1 MFIIGTAGHIDHGKS
16 ALVQALTSIDPDRL
30 PEEKRRGMTI
40 DLGFAYLPLSSGEVV
55 GIVDV
60 PGHKDLVRN
69 VIAGVWGINAALL
82 IIAANEG
89 WMPQTEEHLQILNLF
104 RIKHGIVVINKVD
117 LVDDPDWLDLVEED
131 IRGRLKGT
139 GLSDAPIV
147 RVSAKDGTNIE
158 GLKRSIEELVA
169 RLAPPRNI
177 GKPRLPIDRVFTMK
191 GSGTVVTG
199 TLIDGSLSQGQSV
212 VIYPKNLDTRLRAL
226 ETYKEKVDQAQPS
239 TRIAINLV
247 GLEKDALSRGD
258 IVFGSEEQVKSSKT
272 LDAIVELIPRLASP
286 LKSNTEIKVYLGTRE
301 ITGRIVL
308 LEGTGL
314 KPGESALA
322 QFRFRE
328 PVAARIGDH
337 FIIRK
342 PSPQETIGGGT
353 ILDPLASRHRSR
365 DMGAVALFL
374 RRRLS
379 LQIGDLVLT
388 ELDKNKY
395 IRVEDLLVASQY
407 SPAEVEDCVR
417 LLYNQDKLV
426 MIGSWVVD
434 LAYWRKQV
442 ADTLDI
448 LASEHSLHPLQ
459 RGLYQAEL
467 QNRLK
472 LPKEAFDGLLAKL
485 VSSREIVCD
494 GDIVFLSTH
503 KPSLLPEQE
512 VTASRILELFEK
524 NRANPP
530 TKKEVVTQIPGSE
543 PIIRFMC
550 EQNTLIELPDG
561 VLLERK
567 HYQAIKDGI
576 VSFLK
581 SHSSISIPQVREL
594 CGLSRKYILPILNR
608 LDEEGVTRR
617 RGDERILASRHD

>member
-1 MFIIGTAGHIDHGKS
+1 
-16 ALVQALTSIDPDRL
+16 
-30 PEEKRRGMTI
+30 
-40 DLGFAYLPLSSGEVV
+40 
-55 GIVDV
+55 
-60 PGHKDLVRN
+60 
-69 VIAGVWGINAALL
+69 
-82 IIAANEG
+82 
-89 WMPQTEEHLQILNLF
+89 
-104 RIKHGIVVINKVD
+104 
-117 LVDDPDWLDLVEED
+117 
-131 IRGRLKGT
+131 
-139 GLSDAPIV
+139 
-147 RVSAKDGTNIE
+147 
-158 GLKRSIEELVA
+158 
-169 RLAPPRNI
+169 
-177 GKPRLPIDRVFTMK
+177 
-191 GSGTVVTG
+191 
-199 TLIDGSLSQGQSV
+199 
-212 VIYPKNLDTRLRAL
+212 
-226 ETYKEKVDQAQPS
+226 
-239 TRIAINLV
+239 
-247 GLEKDALSRGD
+247 
-258 IVFGSEEQVKSSKT
+258 
-272 LDAIVELIPRLASP
+272 
-286 LKSNTEIKVYLGTRE
+286 
-301 ITGRIVL
+301 
-308 LEGTGL
+308 
-314 KPGESALA
+314 
-322 QFRFRE
+322 
-328 PVAARIGDH
+328 
-337 FIIRK
+337 
-342 PSPQETIGGGT
+342 
-353 ILDPLASRHRSR
+353 
-365 DMGAVALFL
+365 
-374 RRRLS
+374 
-379 LQIGDLVLT
+379 
-388 ELDKNKY
+388 
-395 IRVEDLLVASQY
+395 
-407 SPAEVEDCVR
+407 
-417 LLYNQDKLV
+417 

-494 GDIVFLSTH
+494 GDIVSLSTH